1 METIAARE
9 AKISF
14 GDTIR
19 RAQKAPVQITNHGN
33 PVAVVMSMED
43 YRITEEFRMQYLRE
57 KLERGRADI
66 EAGRVFDVDKV
77 FDEVLAGNYD

>member
-19 RAQKAPVQITNHGN
+19 KAQKAPVQITNHGQ

-43 YRITEEFRMQYLRE
+43 YRITEEFKMQYLKE
-57 KLERGRADI
+57 KLARGCADV
-66 EAGRVFDVDKV
+66 EAGRVFDVDEV

>member
-19 RAQKAPVQITNHGN
+19 RAQRAPVQITNHGQ

-43 YRITEEFRMQYLRE
+43 YRMAEEFKVQYLRE
-57 KLERGRADI
+57 KLARGCADV
-66 EAGRVFDVDKV
+66 EAGRIFDVDEV